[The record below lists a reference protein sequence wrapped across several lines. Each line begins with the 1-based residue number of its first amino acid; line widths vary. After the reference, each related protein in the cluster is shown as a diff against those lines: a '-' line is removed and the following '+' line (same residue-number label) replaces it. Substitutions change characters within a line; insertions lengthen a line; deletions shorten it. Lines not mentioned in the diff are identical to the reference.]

1 MAKNAGIVKELTKY
15 EKSDEFKS
23 ILEYS
28 KEQQEILRVKN
39 RDILSKREKV
49 EFIGTYL
56 NEKLEQINVLNDFI
70 WRITNEHFKKYLETR
85 IRNYESSIDNGEG
98 REELL
103 STQIDLNKVARQ
115 EYFAI
120 KFYLQFAIDMYT
132 KWKEKDFYKELDP
145 YC

>member
-70 WRITNEHFKKYLETR
+70 
-85 IRNYESSIDNGEG
+85 
-98 REELL
+98 
-103 STQIDLNKVARQ
+103 
-115 EYFAI
+115 
-120 KFYLQFAIDMYT
+120 
-132 KWKEKDFYKELDP
+132 
-145 YC
+145 

>member
-1 MAKNAGIVKELTKY
+1 MAKNTAIVKELTKY
-15 EKSDEFKS
+15 EKSEEFKS

-28 KEQQEILRVKN
+28 KEKQEELRLASRK
-39 RDILSKREKV
+39 IIEEREKA

-56 NEKLEQINVLNDFI
+56 DEKVIQIKVLSELIEKVSSEN
-70 WRITNEHFKKYLETR
+70 FKKYLETR
-85 IRNYESSIDNGEG
+85 VRNYESAIDNGEG

-103 STQIDLNKVARQ
+103 STQVDLNKVARQ

-120 KFYLQFAIDMYT
+120 KYYIGFAIDMY
-132 KWKEKDFYKELDP
+132 KEGKEKDFYKELDP